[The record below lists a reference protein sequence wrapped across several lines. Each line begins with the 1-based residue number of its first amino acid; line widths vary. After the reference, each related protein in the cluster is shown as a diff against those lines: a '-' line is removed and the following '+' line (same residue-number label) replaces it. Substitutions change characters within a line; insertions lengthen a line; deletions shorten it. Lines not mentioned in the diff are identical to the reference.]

1 MAGFWTSGT
10 LKKRMPDIISPYDE
24 KAIESCAYELSV
36 GDESF
41 VTGEASKKQFFK
53 EGETIIIPPGQV
65 ALIITK
71 ETLKA
76 PTDAI
81 GFLSFK
87 FAAKLRGLINVSGFH
102 VDPGFQGKL
111 VFSMFNAGVQTIHLS
126 VGSRLFMIWFC
137 SLDGATTDSYDGNH
151 KNQLHIPD
159 DAITNLAARMP
170 SPFTLEK
177 DILALRHELRAE
189 IDKNQRILLLVL
201 SLVGALLLASLH
213 SCSQTLWPDKQVAPS
228 APNSTESAPA
238 APATNS
244 ALPIPPATSTS
255 KQP

>member
-1 MAGFWTSGT
+1 MAAGFWTSET
-10 LKKRMPDIISPYDE
+10 LRTRMRDIVDPFDE
-24 KAIESCAYELSV
+24 EAIVSCAYELSV

-41 VTGEASKKQFFK
+41 VTGEASQKRFLK
-53 EGETIIIPPGQV
+53 EGETVVIPPGQV

-87 FAAKLRGLINVSGFH
+87 FSAKIRGLINVSGFH

-126 VGSRLFMIWFC
+126 VGSRLFMVWFC
-137 SLDGATTDSYDGNH
+137 SLEGPTADSYDGGH
-151 KNQLHIPD
+151 KGQAHLPD
-159 DAITNLAARMP
+159 DAVTNLAARMP

-177 DILALRHELRAE
+177 DVLALRHELRAE
-189 IDKNQRILLLVL
+189 IDKNQRILLILVT
-201 SLVGALLLASLH
+201 LVGALFLSSLH
-213 SCSQTLWPDKQVAPS
+213 SCSQAGQTDIHSQPTLRSAAVSSPATPKPDVTLP
-228 APNSTESAPA
+228 PPA
-238 APATNS
+238 APEGNK
-244 ALPIPPATSTS
+244 P
-255 KQP
+255 